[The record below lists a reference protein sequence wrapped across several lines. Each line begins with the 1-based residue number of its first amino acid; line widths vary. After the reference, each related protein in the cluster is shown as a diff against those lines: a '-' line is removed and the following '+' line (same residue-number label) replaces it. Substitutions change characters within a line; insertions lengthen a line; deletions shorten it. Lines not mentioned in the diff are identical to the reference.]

1 MRNGGSVS
9 RLLNKVTVLFLVLAL
24 VGTLGLSCGGGG
36 GGKKTITIGFM
47 SDLTGYTSG
56 AVYNIY
62 YGFGDLVRYYNDEGL
77 IPGVKLNLVTWDT
90 NFSAARTVPGY
101 DWLKDKGADLIVTVL
116 GQDGD
121 ALKSFADRD
130 KFPLFS
136 FTTTTNMIEPPGWVF
151 TFSCRNEF
159 EMVTLLK
166 WISEEQWDYS
176 QGIPKVGFLGQSEP
190 LNIGIEKGM
199 REYCQAHPDKFDY
212 VRGIL
217 VPTSQTTFIGEVPQ
231 LKDCDYICAYSLA
244 GISFIRDYRD
254 RGYSRAT
261 FLDPSSFPSFEGLV
275 LDNLGWEAI
284 DGMLTATSSLTWTE
298 TEPHAMQDLARQLLD
313 RYRHSQAQGLIRQGT
328 GYFAAGVISGSAM
341 LTILGNAIE
350 AVGGAENLS
359 SQAIYDAAVAY
370 KTGGTLW
377 QGFPEWG
384 FSQTKRYL
392 YDDARIY
399 EWNATQEDIV
409 RVQDWIPLVTEW

>member
-1 MRNGGSVS
+1 MS
-9 RLLNKVTVLFLVLAL
+9 RLLNKATVILLALVL

-36 GGKKTITIGFM
+36 GGGGEKTITIGFM

-62 YGFGDLVRYYNDEGL
+62 YGFGDMVRYYNDEGL
-77 IPGVKLNLVTWDT
+77 IPGVKLKMVTWDT

-151 TFSCRNEF
+151 TFSCRNEL
-159 EMVTLLK
+159 EIVTLLK

-176 QGIPKVGFLGQSEP
+176 QGIPKVGFLGMSEP

-199 REYCQAHPDKFDY
+199 REYCQAHPDKLDY

-254 RGYSRAT
+254 RGYSRAK
-261 FLDPSSFPSFEGLV
+261 FLDPSSFPSFQGLV
-275 LDNLGWEAI
+275 LDNLGWETI
-284 DGMLTATSSLTWTE
+284 DGMLSASSSLTWTE

-341 LTILGNAIE
+341 LTIVNNAIE

-384 FSQTKRYL
+384 FGQTKRYL

-399 EWNATQEDIV
+399 EWRAAEEDIV

>member
-1 MRNGGSVS
+1 
-9 RLLNKVTVLFLVLAL
+9 
-24 VGTLGLSCGGGG
+24 
-36 GGKKTITIGFM
+36 
-47 SDLTGYTSG
+47 
-56 AVYNIY
+56 
-62 YGFGDLVRYYNDEGL
+62 
-77 IPGVKLNLVTWDT
+77 
-90 NFSAARTVPGY
+90 
-101 DWLKDKGADLIVTVL
+101 
-116 GQDGD
+116 
-121 ALKSFADRD
+121 
-130 KFPLFS
+130 
-136 FTTTTNMIEPPGWVF
+136 
-151 TFSCRNEF
+151 
-159 EMVTLLK
+159 
-166 WISEEQWDYS
+166 
-176 QGIPKVGFLGQSEP
+176 
-190 LNIGIEKGM
+190 M

-244 GISFIRDYRD
+244 GIYFIRDYRD

-261 FLDPSSFPSFEGLV
+261 FLDPSTFPSFQGLV
-275 LDNLGWEAI
+275 LDNLGWEPI
-284 DGMLTATSSLTWTE
+284 DGMLTACSSLTWTE

-341 LTILGNAIE
+341 LTIVNNAIE

-359 SQAIYDAAVAY
+359 SQAIYDAAVGY

-392 YDDARIY
+392 YDDTRIY
-399 EWNATQEDIV
+399 EWRADEEDIV
-409 RVQDWIPLVTEW
+409 RVEDWIPLVTEW

>member
-1 MRNGGSVS
+1 MR
-9 RLLNKVTVLFLVLAL
+9 RLLSKATVILLVLVL

-36 GGKKTITIGFM
+36 GGGEKTITIGFM

-62 YGFGDLVRYYNDEGL
+62 YGFQDMVRYYNDEGL
-77 IPGVKLNLVTWDT
+77 IPGMKLNLVTWDT

-151 TFSCRNEF
+151 TFSCRNEL
-159 EMVTLLK
+159 EIVTLLK

-176 QGIPKVGFLGQSEP
+176 QGIPKVGFLGMSEP

-199 REYCQAHPDKFDY
+199 REYCQAHPDKLDY

-254 RGYSRAT
+254 RGYSRAK
-261 FLDPSSFPSFEGLV
+261 FLDPSSFPSFQGLV
-275 LDNLGWEAI
+275 LDNLGWEPI
-284 DGMLTATSSLTWTE
+284 DGMLSATSSLTWTE

-341 LTILGNAIE
+341 LTIVNNAIE

-384 FSQTKRYL
+384 FGQTKRYL
-392 YDDARIY
+392 YDDAMIY
-399 EWNATQEDIV
+399 EWSAAEEDIV
-409 RVQDWIPLVTEW
+409 RVQDWIPLITEW

>member
-1 MRNGGSVS
+1 MS
-9 RLLNKVTVLFLVLAL
+9 RLLNKATVILLALVL
-24 VGTLGLSCGGGG
+24 VGTLGLSCGGGEG
-36 GGKKTITIGFM
+36 GSGEKTITIGFM

-62 YGFGDLVRYYNDEGL
+62 YGFGDMVRYYNDEGL

-90 NFSAARTVPGY
+90 NFSAARIVPGY

-151 TFSCRNEF
+151 TFSCRNEL
-159 EMVTLLK
+159 EIVTLLK

-176 QGIPKVGFLGQSEP
+176 QGIPKVGFLGMSEP

-199 REYCQAHPDKFDY
+199 REYCQAHPDKLDY

-261 FLDPSSFPSFEGLV
+261 FLDPSSFPSFQGLV
-275 LDNLGWEAI
+275 LDNLGWEPI
-284 DGMLTATSSLTWTE
+284 DGMLTASSSLTWTE

-341 LTILGNAIE
+341 LTIVNNAVE

-384 FSQTKRYL
+384 FGQTKRYL

-399 EWNATQEDIV
+399 EWRAAEEDIV